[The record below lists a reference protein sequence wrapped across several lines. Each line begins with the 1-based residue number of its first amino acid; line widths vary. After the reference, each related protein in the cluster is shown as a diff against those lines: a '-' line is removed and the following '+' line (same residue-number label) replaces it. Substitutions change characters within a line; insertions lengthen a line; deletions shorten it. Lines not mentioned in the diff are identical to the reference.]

1 MPGLRSMSR
10 AETAGNAS
18 RSEGFRPDIE
28 GLRAVAVGLVLA
40 YHAGVPGA
48 TGGFVGVDVFF
59 VVSGFLITGLLL
71 RERANTGTV
80 SLSAFY
86 ARRAR
91 RLLPAAALAIVLTVI
106 ASALVL
112 PPLRA
117 ADAAADGVAAGL
129 YASNIRFALR
139 ATDYLQAE
147 LAPSPLLH
155 LWSLGVE
162 EQFYL
167 FWPALLLVAT
177 RARADVVRRAG
188 WVIAAVSV
196 ASFGLSVWL
205 TSVAEPWAFFSLPTR
220 AWELGLG
227 AVLAVGAGRLPRLPG
242 MLAVSAGWIGLA
254 MIIASAVVIDA
265 STPFPGIAA
274 LLPTV
279 GTALTLLPGMRN
291 QSSAPVRLL
300 GWSPM
305 RFLGRISYSVY
316 LWHWPLIVLPL
327 AVANRLP
334 LAVRVGLAVL
344 AIVVGW
350 ASERWVE
357 APIRRGRFVSIR
369 PGRNLALAGM
379 TSAALVVG
387 SLGVRSM
394 VLAPIRSHAASVT
407 GSINADDFPDPF
419 GSPEPS
425 AARWSPGSPG
435 SSAPS
440 PATTPPA
447 ISGGPLPLD
456 LTPSLVAAR
465 DDVPRTLSDG
475 CNQNA
480 LSTTIPECAYG
491 DTGSATTVVLF
502 GDSHA
507 NQWFPAIEWLAKK
520 RGWRLVSLTKNAC
533 TPASMTV
540 WNSRMKRAYAE
551 CDRWRESAFQRIAM
565 EHPALVIVGSSRSYQ
580 PAGTE
585 GPSAPVGGRPLQVA
599 LETTLARLEGLAGAV
614 VLLGDTPNL
623 VGDPP
628 ECLSQ
633 HRDDVRACAQPR
645 DQVTNPAWTNAE
657 REAASRAGASYI
669 DTAGW
674 ACPSAPCPVVFGRY
688 LVFRDW
694 HHLSTPFVLALRHRL
709 ADALTNA
716 LNATVASPPA
726 SAAPQE

>member
-1 MPGLRSMSR
+1 MSR
-10 AETAGNAS
+10 AESAGNAS
-18 RSEGFRPDIE
+18 RSEDFRPDIE

-48 TGGFVGVDVFF
+48 TGGYVGVDVFF

-71 RERANTGTV
+71 RERTKTGTV

-117 ADAAADGVAAGL
+117 AATAADGVAAGL
-129 YASNIRFALR
+129 YASNIRFALK
-139 ATDYLQAE
+139 ATDYLQSE

-177 RARADVVRRAG
+177 RARDDVVRRAG
-188 WVIAAVSV
+188 WVIAAVIV

-205 TSVAEPWAFFSLPTR
+205 TSVAAPWAFFSLPTR

-227 AVLAVGAGRLPRLPG
+227 ALLAVGAGRLPRLPG

-254 MIIASAVVIDA
+254 MIIASAVVIHT

-300 GWSPM
+300 GWSPL
-305 RFLGRISYSVY
+305 RVLGRISYSVY

-334 LAVRVGLAVL
+334 LAVRLGLAVL
-344 AIVVGW
+344 AIVVGY

-357 APIRRGRFVSIR
+357 APIRHGRFVSIR
-369 PGRNLALAGM
+369 PRRNLALAAM

-387 SLGVRSM
+387 SLGVRFM
-394 VLAPIRSHAASVT
+394 VLAPIRSHAPSAT

-419 GSPEPS
+419 NSPEPS
-425 AARWSPGSPG
+425 AARGSAGSPG

-447 ISGGPLPLD
+447 TSTGPLPLD

-465 DDVPRTLSDG
+465 DNVPRTDSDG

-480 LSTTIPECAYG
+480 LGTTIPECAYG
-491 DTGSATTVVLF
+491 DTASATTVVLF

-507 NQWFPAIEWLAKK
+507 NQWFPAIEWLAKN

-533 TPASMTV
+533 PPATMTV
-540 WNSRMKRAYAE
+540 WNPQMKRSYAE

-565 EHPALVIVGSSRSYQ
+565 EHPALVIVGNSRSYR

-585 GPSAPVGGRPLQVA
+585 GPSAPAGGRLQRVA
-599 LETTLARLEGLAGAV
+599 LETTLARLKGLAGAV
-614 VLLGDTPNL
+614 VLMGDTPNFD
-623 VGDPP
+623 GDPP
-628 ECLSQ
+628 ECLSK

-645 DQVTNPAWTNAE
+645 EKVTSPDWTNAE
-657 REAASRAGASYI
+657 REAAARAGASYV
-669 DTAGW
+669 DTTGW
-674 ACPSAPCPVVFGRY
+674 ACPSAPCPVVIGRY

-716 LNATVASPPA
+716 LNGSR
-726 SAAPQE
+726 

>member
-1 MPGLRSMSR
+1 MSPT
-10 AETAGNAS
+10 ESAGNAPG
-18 RSEGFRPDIE
+18 SEGFRPDIE

-40 YHAGVPGA
+40 YHAGVPGV
-48 TGGFVGVDVFF
+48 TGGYVGVDVFF

-71 RERANTGTV
+71 RERATTGTV

-91 RLLPAAALAIVLTVI
+91 RLLPAAALLIVLTVI

-139 ATDYLQAE
+139 ATDYLQSD

-177 RARADVVRRAG
+177 RARADVFRRAG
-188 WVIAAVSV
+188 WVIAAVSL

-205 TSVAEPWAFFSLPTR
+205 TSAAQAWAFFSLPTR

-227 AVLAVGAGRLPRLPG
+227 AALAVGAGRLQRLPG
-242 MLAVSAGWIGLA
+242 KLAVGAGWIGLA
-254 MIIASAVVIDA
+254 MIAASAVVIDT

-291 QSSAPVRLL
+291 QLSAPVRLL
-300 GWSPM
+300 AWSPM
-305 RFLGRISYSVY
+305 RSLGRISYSVY

-327 AVANRLP
+327 AVANRLS
-334 LAVRVGLAVL
+334 LAVRIGLAVL

-357 APIRRGRFVSIR
+357 APIRHGRFVSIR
-369 PGRNLALAGM
+369 PRRNLALAAM
-379 TSAALVVG
+379 TSAALVAG
-387 SLGVRSM
+387 SLGIRAM
-394 VLAPIRSHAASVT
+394 VLAPIRSHAPSVT

-425 AARWSPGSPG
+425 AARWS
-435 SSAPS
+435 
-440 PATTPPA
+440 
-447 ISGGPLPLD
+447 LPLD

-465 DDVPRTLSDG
+465 DDVNRTLSDG

-480 LSTTIPECAYG
+480 RSTTSPECAYG

-507 NQWFPAIEWLAKK
+507 NQWFPAIEWLAKE

-533 TPASMTV
+533 PPASMTV
-540 WNSRMKRAYAE
+540 WNPRMKRAYTE
-551 CDRWRESAFQRIAM
+551 CDRWRESAFERIAM
-565 EHPALVIVGSSRSYQ
+565 EHPTLVIVGNSRSYQ

-585 GPSAPVGGRPLQVA
+585 GPSAPAGGRPLQAA
-599 LETTLARLEGLAGAV
+599 LETTLSRLAELAEAV
-614 VLLGDTPNL
+614 VLIGDTPTFA
-623 VGDPP
+623 GDPP

-645 DQVTNPAWTNAE
+645 DEVTSPAWTNAE
-657 REAASRAGASYI
+657 REAASHAGASYI
-669 DTAGW
+669 DPTGW
-674 ACPSAPCPVVFGRY
+674 ACPSAPCPVVIGRY

-716 LNATVASPPA
+716 LEATAASPPA
-726 SAAPQE
+726 FAAPQE

>member
-1 MPGLRSMSR
+1 VSG
-10 AETAGNAS
+10 AESAGNAS
-18 RSEGFRPDIE
+18 GSEGFRPDIE

-71 RERANTGTV
+71 RERAKTGTV

-91 RLLPAAALAIVLTVI
+91 RLLPVAALAIVLTVI

-129 YASNIRFALR
+129 YVSNIRFALK

-188 WVIAAVSV
+188 WVIAAVIV

-205 TSVAEPWAFFSLPTR
+205 TSAAEPWAFFSLPTR

-254 MIIASAVVIDA
+254 MIAASAVVIDT

-279 GTALTLLPGMRN
+279 GTALALLPGMRN

-344 AIVVGW
+344 AIVVGY

-357 APIRRGRFVSIR
+357 APIRYGRFVSIR
-369 PGRNLALAGM
+369 PRRSLALAAM

-387 SLGVRSM
+387 SLGVRSI
-394 VLAPIRSHAASVT
+394 VLAPIRSHASSVT
-407 GSINADDFPDPF
+407 GLINADDFPDPF
-419 GSPEPS
+419 GSPGAS
-425 AARWSPGSPG
+425 AARWSAGSPG

-447 ISGGPLPLD
+447 TPGGPLPLD

-480 LSTTIPECAYG
+480 PSTTIPECAYG
-491 DTGSATTVVLF
+491 DTGSATTVVLL

-507 NQWFPAIEWLAKK
+507 NQWFPAIEWLAKE

-540 WNSRMKRAYAE
+540 WNPRMKRAYAE

-565 EHPALVIVGSSRSYQ
+565 EHPALVIVGNSRSYQ

-585 GPSAPVGGRPLQVA
+585 GPSEPVRGRLLQVA
-599 LETTLARLEGLAGAV
+599 LETTLVRLEGLADAV
-614 VLLGDTPNL
+614 VLMGDTPYFS
-623 VGDPP
+623 GDPP

-645 DQVTNPAWTNAE
+645 DKVTSPAWTNAE
-657 REAASRAGASYI
+657 REAASHAGASYI
-669 DTAGW
+669 DATGW
-674 ACPSAPCPVVFGRY
+674 ACPSDPCPVVIGRY

-709 ADALTNA
+709 AEALTNA
-716 LNATVASPPA
+716 LKATVASPPA